1 MKGWALRFGP
11 GGPGSGPGAER
22 GGLWASLAGGPRP
35 RSSGFTSPLQQ
46 PPPMLTK
53 PPFRDAA
60 AWDSPLPRFSLFRAG
75 AVSIPLGAGGAS
87 VRLRSQPTSRTPS
100 GTVPHAQV

>member
-1 MKGWALRFGP
+1 MTGWALRFGP

-53 PPFRDAA
+53 PPLRDAA

-75 AVSIPLGAGGAS
+75 ADSIPL
-87 VRLRSQPTSRTPS
+87 Q
-100 GTVPHAQV
+100 VPAWGP